1 MNKEDIKTIN
11 AYISLNP
18 GDCIIDSLGKIEEVA
33 YIDYVAKMVVA
44 IAVARESLI
53 GDLSFRSRAT
63 IITFDDIICHYQKT
77 VDYHMG
83 DTDTIKTTNGDLSIK
98 AGDAIVNN
106 GRVLEVTGV
115 AYDSCIVDINENGD
129 KYAISLADIESV
141 ERIDSVTQIATIGS
155 SKNRLIIITN
165 GFNSHSSI
173 KEVKDDCVS
182 VGDNSPKIGDE
193 ITGAEGNKYKVVC
206 IDYNDCEVTVRST
219 DGEEITFNLDGFDSS
234 VYKKVLK

>member
-63 IITFDDIICHYQKT
+63 IITFDDIICHYQK
-77 VDYHMG
+77 VLIPAD
-83 DTDTIKTTNGDLSIK
+83 SI
-98 AGDAIVNN
+98 
-106 GRVLEVTGV
+106 EPH
-115 AYDSCIVDINENGD
+115 SCV
-129 KYAISLADIESV
+129 
-141 ERIDSVTQIATIGS
+141 
-155 SKNRLIIITN
+155 
-165 GFNSHSSI
+165 
-173 KEVKDDCVS
+173 KEVKDN
-182 VGDNSPKIGDE
+182 NSPKIGDE
-193 ITGAEGNKYKVVC
+193 ITGAEGNKYVVVC